1 MLKETIYSP
10 QHRFKEVFS
19 LKKMVS
25 DLNEARFLGTQL
37 FIRDRKGMFRQS
49 FLGILWAFLP
59 PFFSAA
65 VWIFLNSSGAVKIE
79 SPGIPYPIFVF
90 CGTLLF
96 QTFTEAMTNPVQTVN
111 AGKSMMAKLNFPRE
125 AFLISSFFTLLFNFF
140 FKFLALII
148 IALAFNVN
156 FTWSMVL
163 FIPGVLAIILLG
175 MSIGIFLI
183 PFQMLFQDF
192 GRMIAL
198 GSQVLMYLTPVVY
211 PIPQSGFLRT
221 INIYNPITPFIDIPR
236 NWFNGLPVDG
246 LGTFFAVIVLS
257 IILGFFGWMLYRVT
271 MPIIIERA
279 GS

>member
-19 LKKMVS
+19 LRKMVS

-49 FLGILWAFLP
+49 FLGIIWAFLP

-96 QTFTEAMTNPVQTVN
+96 QTFTEAMTTPVQTVN

-156 FTWSMVL
+156 FTWSMTL

-192 GRMIAL
+192 SRMIAL

-236 NWFNGLPVDG
+236 NWFVGASVHGLTP
-246 LGTFFAVIVLS
+246 FFVYIGIAFVLT
-257 IILGFFGWMLYRVT
+257 LFGWMLYRVT
-271 MPIIIERA
+271 MPIIIERV
-279 GS
+279 GN

>member
-10 QHRFKEVFS
+10 AQKFSEVFS
-19 LKKMVS
+19 VRKMFA

-49 FLGILWAFLP
+49 FLGIIWAFLP
-59 PFFSAA
+59 PFFSAL
-65 VWIFLNSSGAVKIE
+65 VWIFLNSSGAVRID

-96 QTFTEAMTNPVQTVN
+96 QTFTEAMTTPVQTVN

-148 IALAFNVN
+148 IAVFLGASFSVN
-156 FTWSMVL
+156 TLL
-163 FIPGVLAIILLG
+163 FIPGVLAIILFG
-175 MSIGIFLI
+175 MSIGIILI

-192 GRMIAL
+192 GRMVNL

-211 PIPQSGFLRT
+211 PIPKSGFLKT
-221 INIYNPITPFIDIPR
+221 INTWNPITPFIEIPR
-236 NWFNGLPVDG
+236 NWFNGL
-246 LGTFFAVIVLS
+246 AAENLS
-257 IILGFFGWMLYRVT
+257 IYFIYIGIAVLLTFLGWMLFRIT
-271 MPIIIERA
+271 IPIIVERVGA
-279 GS
+279 